1 MKPGRRRIFAS
12 GLVLG
17 ALLVPSVAVVWLVP
31 KEPVYDGRRVSE
43 WIDDLTGPVNPT
55 YGSVGS
61 QALPRLLQAVPGDE
75 IVPSLGATLRRG
87 LTIFD
92 RYYISLY
99 SRLPPRIAAKLA
111 RPDPARAA
119 QLRYRAA
126 LILYYL
132 GSKARGAVGNLV
144 GALEDPD
151 EEVRRVSACALG
163 NLEGDPQASQ
173 ALRAALAD
181 DAAGVRRAAL
191 ESFSRMASTS
201 AVVVE
206 AARLL
211 ADPEAGVRTDA
222 AQLLKD
228 LGPEARPA
236 IPALI
241 NALDDGNDDVLSFA
255 AQALG
260 RIGAEAREAVPRLH
274 EALERNRPYTRTS
287 IQWALKQL
295 DEKAAR

>member
-1 MKPGRRRIFAS
+1 MKPSRRRLFAS

-61 QALPRLLQAVPGDE
+61 QALPKLLQAVPGDE

-119 QLRYRAA
+119 QLRCSCVWRC
-126 LILYYL
+126 L
-132 GSKARGAVGNLV
+132 ARRTNGPFNAGLPLWLASIPTPAN
-144 GALEDPD
+144 PTIC
-151 EEVRRVSACALG
+151 S
-163 NLEGDPQASQ
+163 ASQ
-173 ALRAALAD
+173 
-181 DAAGVRRAAL
+181 
-191 ESFSRMASTS
+191 
-201 AVVVE
+201 
-206 AARLL
+206 
-211 ADPEAGVRTDA
+211 
-222 AQLLKD
+222 
-228 LGPEARPA
+228 
-236 IPALI
+236 
-241 NALDDGNDDVLSFA
+241 
-255 AQALG
+255 
-260 RIGAEAREAVPRLH
+260 
-274 EALERNRPYTRTS
+274 
-287 IQWALKQL
+287 
-295 DEKAAR
+295 